1 MIITREE
8 VKPNAF
14 SSFTVKSF
22 TEKNRCQY
30 PYWHVH
36 PEYEIMFLNNGSGK
50 RQVGNHF
57 SLFQGGELI
66 LLGPNIP
73 HFGLGIGPC
82 ETYREIIVQ
91 ISPSF
96 FESGFFK
103 IPEMQSIQGLL
114 RRAKGGISF
123 KNNTKVEVGE
133 ILFQMTTSNDF
144 TRLQKL
150 LALLQ
155 ILSESKEFEILN
167 LAGYSTII
175 NEKDHSRIQFIFGY
189 IEKHYQETIE
199 VKTLAS
205 RINMT
210 VPSFCRFFKKSTN
223 KTLTRFVNEFRIS
236 KACELLSQ
244 TKKNI
249 SWVGFATGFNNLS
262 HFNKQFKLIT
272 GVNPKEYRKYWF

>member
-8 VKPNAF
+8 VQPDAF
-14 SSFTVKSF
+14 SSFTLKSF
-22 TEKNRCQY
+22 SEKNRCQY

-36 PEYEIMFLNNGSGK
+36 SEYEIMFLNNGSGK

-57 SLFQGGELI
+57 SLFQDGELM

-73 HFGLGIGPC
+73 HFGLGIDPC
-82 ETYREIIVQ
+82 ETYNEIILQ
-91 ISPSF
+91 INPSF
-96 FESGFFK
+96 FESSFFK

-114 RRAKGGISF
+114 RRARGGISF
-123 KNNTKVEVGE
+123 KDNTKVKVGE

-144 TRLQKL
+144 TRIQKL
-150 LALLQ
+150 LALLK
-155 ILSESKEFEILN
+155 ILSDSKEFEVLN
-167 LAGYSTII
+167 LAGYNTII
-175 NEKDHSRIQFIFGY
+175 NEEDHSRIQLIFGY
-189 IEKHYQETIE
+189 IEKHYQETID

-205 RINMT
+205 LINMT
-210 VPSFCRFFKKSTN
+210 VPSFCRFFRKSTN

-244 TKKNI
+244 TKNNI
-249 SWVGFATGFNNLS
+249 SWVGFAKGFNNLS

-272 GVNPKEYRKYWF
+272 GVNPKEYRKYWY